1 MTMGKSGSIG
11 LWIAAAIALA
21 VGAVTIFS
29 GRQALR
35 KLAKLESIYTI
46 SKHYLALAPIEKA
59 TFCRAGDCMRSA
71 IVGAGA
77 ACSSYSSAQLGSNRP
92 CNF

>member
-11 LWIAAAIALA
+11 LWIAAAIAL
-21 VGAVTIFS
+21 VFGAVTIFS

-46 SKHYLALAPIEKA
+46 SKH
-59 TFCRAGDCMRSA
+59 
-71 IVGAGA
+71 
-77 ACSSYSSAQLGSNRP
+77 
-92 CNF
+92 